1 MKQLKGIKEKLIEN
15 LRQRAAEVNIP
26 EVVREMFE
34 EGTIR
39 QAGQWRARLGWRGI
53 VDHANPMGAEN
64 LSLRDARRALDLDYY
79 GQKDAKSRI
88 LELLAVGTLQGFMQ
102 GKIIHLVGPSG
113 MGRKR
118 TGKSMADALGRR
130 FFRFLIGGLTDV
142 EEIKDHRRTYV
153 G

>member
-1 MKQLKGIKEKLIEN
+1 M
-15 LRQRAAEVNIP
+15 NIP

-88 LELLAVGTLQGFMQ
+88 LELLAVGTLQGSMR

-118 TGKSMADALGRR
+118 TGKSMADAFGRR
-130 FFRFLIGGLTDV
+130 FFRFSIGGLRTW
-142 EEIKDHRRTYV
+142 RRSRIIDGHMLGKVLVRPWLRSLTICRV
-153 G
+153 L